1 MTRAWTGMMVIGA
14 SLFRAKV
21 GSVRTL
27 VSRGNFTSWEPTLRN
42 TENVVHEL
50 EKCRL
55 RAGYTGRRMFFV
67 GSFFFLLMFIG
78 LSTFLFLLTGQ
89 TWNGV
94 CPSIF
99 FCFFFYCLLFPAF
112 PGSFSRVENRDW
124 TEMNSESWVLKQKKK
139 GGGKRPLGAGGWGGV
154 GTGGIFFVYLLRSP
168 RIPLFSFVFLRFFC
182 VFFMVPLRV
191 WNRCRAVGV
200 HSKE

>member
-1 MTRAWTGMMVIGA
+1 MNRNDGNRGIVIPCESG
-14 SLFRAKV
+14 FRANV
-21 GSVRTL
+21 GL
-27 VSRGNFTSWEPTLRN
+27 SWQLYF
-42 TENVVHEL
+42 
-50 EKCRL
+50 L
-55 RAGYTGRRMFFV
+55 RAYPQEYGERRSRTGEMQIAGRIY
-67 GSFFFLLMFIG
+67 GSPYVFCRFFFFLLMFIG